1 MIFSDRAETSI
12 HYQPPLPI
20 RSRSKGYKKYEQPDR
35 VYGLIETQNIKTLL
49 DSPYQRTTDSQ
60 VKQLRDLLE
69 VSPFKGDRKPLLFPF
84 LLLEAKSAT
93 VGDSAGVEMQSA
105 FTIHRLLKVQDELRA
120 ATRVDSMW
128 ATGPLVWFFG
138 WHGQDWYVK
147 GNFIDYTS
155 GSPHRYVSFSLA
167 PSSRTRRS

>member
-147 GNFIDYTS
+147 GSFIDYTS
-155 GSPHRYVSFSLA
+155 GTPHRYVSFSLA
-167 PSSRTRRS
+167 PFSRTRRS